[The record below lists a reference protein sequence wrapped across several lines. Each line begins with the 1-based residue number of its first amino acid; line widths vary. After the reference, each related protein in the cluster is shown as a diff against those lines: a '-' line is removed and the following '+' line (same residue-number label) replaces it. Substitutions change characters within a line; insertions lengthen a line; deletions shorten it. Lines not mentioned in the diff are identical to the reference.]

1 MTETILRL
9 LTRLSE
15 AGDDAILPGELA
27 APFFGPVFDRL
38 LAKRVLVEQ
47 APLSD
52 WDVCDACECG
62 LPCRPIRKAG
72 DAFRAECP
80 LDRRQDIDLNE
91 DDLRVFCIGAAAL
104 ASVIGAA
111 AGFGT
116 APKLAAEKVWR
127 LGDTPSGRAV
137 FLALESAALTGDG
150 IIASLRQAAPGS
162 DITILVPELPVETAR
177 RHQDAGFHLIET
189 RAVLTPAS
197 DSLGVSIDVA
207 ALAPIS
213 LFPVLRVRRATAE
226 VQWDGRSVILSRQI
240 FPVFE
245 RLLEKAMSRDR
256 VTSGPQVEG
265 TTGREAKDLVREL
278 RDAFKAAGFTDAE
291 SKVMIETVRSRGY
304 RLGVPATGI
313 VVDRLTGANQA
324 II

>member
-15 AGDDAILPGELA
+15 AGDDAILSGELA

-47 APLSD
+47 APLAD

-72 DAFRAECP
+72 DGYRAECP
-80 LDRRQDIDLNE
+80 LDRRQDIEFTE
-91 DDLRVFCIGAAAL
+91 DDLRVFRIGGGAL
-104 ASVIGAA
+104 ASVIGTA

-127 LGDTPSGRAV
+127 LGDTSSGRAV
-137 FLALESAALTGDG
+137 FLALEPAALTCDG
-150 IIASLRQAAPGS
+150 IIATLRQAAQGS
-162 DITILVPELPVETAR
+162 DITILAPQLPAEAER
-177 RHQDAGFHLIET
+177 RHHDAGFHLIET
-189 RAVLTPAS
+189 LEVLTPATNG
-197 DSLGVSIDVA
+197 LGVSIDEA
-207 ALAPIS
+207 ALAPVP
-213 LFPVLRVRRATAE
+213 LAPVLRVRRATAE

-245 RLLEKAMSRDR
+245 RLLEKALSREQ
-256 VTSGPQVEG
+256 VASGSHVEG
-265 TTGREAKDLVREL
+265 TTAREAKDLIREL

-291 SKVMIETVRSRGY
+291 SKALIATVRNRGY
-304 RLGVPATGI
+304 RLGVVSADI
-313 VVDRLTGANQA
+313 VVEG
-324 II
+324 

>member
-27 APFFGPVFDRL
+27 APFFGPGFDRL

-72 DAFRAECP
+72 DGYRAECP
-80 LDRRQDIDLNE
+80 LNRRHDVDLTE
-91 DDLRVFCIGAAAL
+91 DDLREFRMGAAAL

-111 AGFGT
+111 AGFSAT
-116 APKLAAEKVWR
+116 PKLAAEKVWR

-137 FLALESAALTGDG
+137 FLALEPVALTGDG
-150 IIASLRQAAPGS
+150 IIASLRQAAQGS
-162 DITILVPELPVETAR
+162 DITILAPALPAETAR

-189 RAVLTPAS
+189 LEVLTPATNG
-197 DSLGVSIDVA
+197 LGGTIDVA
-207 ALAPIS
+207 ALAPVP
-213 LFPVLRVRRATAE
+213 LAPVLRVRRATAE

-245 RLLEKAMSRDR
+245 RLLEKAQSRDQ
-256 VTSGPQVEG
+256 VASGSHVEG
-265 TTGREAKDLVREL
+265 TTAREAKDLIREL
-278 RDAFKAAGFTDAE
+278 RDAFKAAGFSDAE
-291 SKVMIETVRSRGY
+291 SKVMIETVRNRGY
-304 RLGVPATGI
+304 RLGVPATEI
-313 VVDRLTGANQA
+313 LVDGC
-324 II
+324 

>member
-15 AGDDAILPGELA
+15 AGDDAILPADLA
-27 APFFGPVFDRL
+27 APFFGPVFDRM

-80 LDRRQDIDLNE
+80 FDHRQDIELTK
-91 DDLRVFCIGAAAL
+91 DDVRVFRIGAEGL

-111 AGFGT
+111 AGFRA

-150 IIASLRQAAPGS
+150 IIASLRQAAQGS
-162 DITILVPELPVETAR
+162 DITILAPELPAEAVR
-177 RHQDAGFHLIET
+177 RHHDAGFHVIET
-189 RAVLTPAS
+189 LAVQWGAS
-197 DSLGVSIDVA
+197 NSLGAAIDVA
-207 ALAPIS
+207 ALAPVP
-213 LFPVLRVRRATAE
+213 LAPVLRVRRAMAE

-245 RLLEKAMSRDR
+245 RLLEKALSCDQ
-256 VTSGPQVEG
+256 VASGSHVEG
-265 TTGREAKDLVREL
+265 ATGREARDLIREL
-278 RDAFKAAGFTDAE
+278 REALKAAGFTDAE
-291 SKVMIETVRSRGY
+291 SKALILTVRNRGY
-304 RLGVPATGI
+304 RLGVQSSRI
-313 VVDRLTGANQA
+313 DVDR
-324 II
+324 

>member
-1 MTETILRL
+1 MTVTILRL

-52 WDVCDACECG
+52 WEVCDGCECG

-72 DAFRAECP
+72 DGYRAECP
-80 LDRRQDIDLNE
+80 LDRRHDVDLTE
-91 DDLRVFCIGAAAL
+91 DDLRVFRIGGEAL

-137 FLALESAALTGDG
+137 FLALEPATLTGDG
-150 IIASLRQAAPGS
+150 IIASLRQAAQGS
-162 DITILVPELPVETAR
+162 DVTILAPQLPAEIAR
-177 RHQDAGFHLIET
+177 RHQDAGFHLIEILE
-189 RAVLTPAS
+189 VLTPATNG
-197 DSLGVSIDVA
+197 LGATIDIA
-207 ALAPIS
+207 ALVPIP
-213 LFPVLRVRRATAE
+213 LAPVLRVRRAAAE

-245 RLLEKAMSRDR
+245 RLLEKALSRDQ
-256 VTSGPQVEG
+256 VASGSHVEG
-265 TTGREAKDLVREL
+265 TTAREAKDLIREL
-278 RDAFKAAGFTDAE
+278 RDAFRVAGFSDAE
-291 SKVMIETVRSRGY
+291 SKHLIATVRGRGY
-304 RLGVPATGI
+304 RLGVPAATI
-313 VVDRLTGANQA
+313 LLDA
-324 II
+324 

>member
-47 APLSD
+47 APLAD
-52 WDVCDACECG
+52 WEVCDACECG

-72 DAFRAECP
+72 DGYRAECP
-80 LDRRQDIDLNE
+80 LDRRHDVDLTE
-91 DDLRVFCIGAAAL
+91 DDLREFRMGVAAL

-111 AGFGT
+111 VGFSA

-137 FLALESAALTGDG
+137 FLALEPAALTGDG
-150 IIASLRQAAPGS
+150 IIASLRQAAQGP
-162 DITILVPELPVETAR
+162 DVTILAPQLPAEVAR
-177 RHQDAGFHLIET
+177 RHQDAGFHLVET
-189 RAVLTPAS
+189 LAVLLPAT
-197 DSLGVSIDVA
+197 DGLGVAIDVA
-207 ALAPIS
+207 ALAPVPPA
-213 LFPVLRVRRATAE
+213 PVLRVRRATAE

-245 RLLEKAMSRDR
+245 RLLEKAQSRDQ
-256 VTSGPQVEG
+256 VASGSHVEG
-265 TTGREAKDLVREL
+265 TTAREAKDLIREL

-291 SKVMIETVRSRGY
+291 SKALIATVRNRGY
-304 RLGVPATGI
+304 RLGVSAT
-313 VVDRLTGANQA
+313 A
-324 II
+324 IKVEE